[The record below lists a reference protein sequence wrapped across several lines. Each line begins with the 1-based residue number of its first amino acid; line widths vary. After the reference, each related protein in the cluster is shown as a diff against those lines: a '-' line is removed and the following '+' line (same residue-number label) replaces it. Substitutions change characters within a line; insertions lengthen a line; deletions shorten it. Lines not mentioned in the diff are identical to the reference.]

1 MPSASTCSR
10 AAQSGPTYSIAAA
23 LRILVCL
30 VIVVALPAQ
39 AVSASVE
46 RVWNAAHIHVNRAG
60 DDSLLNATRAPAALP
75 LQAAEHFPM
84 QRLRDIA
91 EGRIPVEGESV
102 PDDEASYL
110 LAHAQEHRAGTPHH
124 HDNDAQ
130 GVVYAA
136 EDGGAQ
142 PVAPERTAKH
152 NHDGFTPA
160 LTVTPTELAPRLD
173 HALLAVAAT
182 LNLSHFS
189 GPGERPPR

>member
-75 LQAAEHFPM
+75 LQGAEHFPM

-110 LAHAQEHRAGTPHH
+110 LAHAQEHRAGT
-124 HDNDAQ
+124 
-130 GVVYAA
+130 
-136 EDGGAQ
+136 
-142 PVAPERTAKH
+142 RTTTTTMH
-152 NHDGFTPA
+152 R
-160 LTVTPTELAPRLD
+160 VSSMRRRM
-173 HALLAVAAT
+173 AVP
-182 LNLSHFS
+182 NLS
-189 GPGERPPR
+189 RPNAPPSTTTMGLRQR

>member
-1 MPSASTCSR
+1 MSSASTCSR

-30 VIVVALPAQ
+30 VIAVALPAQ

-46 RVWNAAHIHVNRAG
+46 RVWNATHIHVNRAG
-60 DDSLLNATRAPAALP
+60 DNIFPNATQAASALL

-84 QRLRDIA
+84 RRLRNIA
-91 EGRIPVEGESV
+91 EGRIPVQGESI
-102 PDDEASYL
+102 PDDEASHL

-124 HDNDAQ
+124 HDNDAK
-130 GVVYAA
+130 GVVYVA
-136 EDGGAQ
+136 EDGGTQ

-160 LTVTPTELAPRLD
+160 LTVSRSELASRPD
-173 HALLAVAAT
+173 HVLLAVTTT
-182 LNLSHFS
+182 LNLSHIS
-189 GPGERPPR
+189 GPGDRPPR

>member
-1 MPSASTCSR
+1 V
-10 AAQSGPTYSIAAA
+10 A

-46 RVWNAAHIHVNRAG
+46 RAWNAAHIHVNRAG
-60 DDSLLNATRAPAALP
+60 NDILPNPTQAAPALP

-84 QRLRDIA
+84 QRLRNIA
-91 EGRIPVEGESV
+91 EGRIPVEGESI
-102 PDDEASYL
+102 PDAEASHL

-124 HDNDAQ
+124 HDNDAK
-130 GVVYAA
+130 GVVYVA

-142 PVAPERTAKH
+142 PVAPELTAKH

-160 LTVTPTELAPRLD
+160 LTVTRTELALRPD
-173 HALLAVAAT
+173 HALLAVNTT
-182 LNLSHFS
+182 LNLSHIS